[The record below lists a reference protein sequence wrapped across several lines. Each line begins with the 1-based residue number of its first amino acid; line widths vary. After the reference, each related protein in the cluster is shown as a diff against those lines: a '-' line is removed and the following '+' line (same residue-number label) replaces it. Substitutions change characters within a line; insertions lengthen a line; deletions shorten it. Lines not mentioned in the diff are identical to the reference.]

1 MYIHVL
7 LYSNFGVRHTVQLLL
22 SLSANSRN
30 NNDIETYFFLTP
42 LPYFSDL
49 YLHSISL
56 YMYILCSPP
65 NFLFI
70 LPLYIKYA
78 HHQINEHSFSIAF
91 NTISFDIDYTF
102 FWVWMHLNRPN
113 STKYNIWKM
122 KLYSVHY
129 SLHNTYVLDLLII

>member
-1 MYIHVL
+1 MNM
-7 LYSNFGVRHTVQLLL
+7 SSLLL
-22 SLSANSRN
+22 ICYFNYKYANLYITYDKYLKETSICTFTYCFTQTLESAIRYNRCCPSRQTQ
-30 NNDIETYFFLTP
+30 ETTTIWKHYYILKTP

-56 YMYILCSPP
+56 YMYILRSSP

-102 FWVWMHLNRPN
+102 SEFGC
-113 STKYNIWKM
+113 I
-122 KLYSVHY
+122 
-129 SLHNTYVLDLLII
+129 

>member
-1 MYIHVL
+1 MYIHVHTAL
-7 LYSNFGVRHTVQLLL
+7 LKLWSPPYGTTAAVIVGKIK
-22 SLSANSRN
+22 N

-56 YMYILCSPP
+56 YMYILRSPP

-102 FWVWMHLNRPN
+102 SEFGC
-113 STKYNIWKM
+113 I
-122 KLYSVHY
+122 
-129 SLHNTYVLDLLII
+129 